1 MGGPLT
7 SLREL
12 PLSRATQP
20 LNVEGYRQVRST
32 FVQPD
37 LIGKSTVWVTSHRIA
52 SPSIPILIPI
62 PYNTYIPLRCPSTPP
77 SRSPRSHLT
86 SPRLP
91 HSPLLLTALY
101 KHCSSPTFTASL
113 SLSCHQHTVHL
124 NRQRLQHVESYTSR
138 HQAHPRGAKYQLQFE
153 RSTSISS
160 SGFESSHQCLLT
172 PQNL

>member
-101 KHCSSPTFTASL
+101 KHCSSPLLLLLPRFR
-113 SLSCHQHTVHL
+113 CRHQHTSQQTKTATCRELHL
-124 NRQRLQHVESYTSR
+124 PS
-138 HQAHPRGAKYQLQFE
+138 P
-153 RSTSISS
+153 SS
-160 SGFESSHQCLLT
+160 PTRCEVSAPVRT
-172 PQNL
+172 